1 MPKGKR
7 LTAQQIMDNY
17 HSGEHA
23 AYADAEAHA
32 GRNFTSD
39 EFWAGKLYEAQR
51 LSGDSS
57 LYQNIEKHGQK
68 KPILIN
74 QKDKEIVDGHHR
86 LVSLYHMNPH
96 QFVKYRTIN
105 RYAYD
110 SEGNLQAK
118 DA

>member
-7 LTAQQIMDNY
+7 LTAQQIMDTY
-17 HSGEHA
+17 QSGEYA
-23 AYADAEAHA
+23 AQGDAEASV

-51 LSGDSS
+51 VRGEKS
-57 LYQNIEKHGQK
+57 LYQDIEKHGQK

-74 QKDKEIVDGHHR
+74 QKDQEIVDGHHR